1 MAVPAVVYLLISQG
15 HADLQ
20 RGWAIPSATDI
31 AFAMGVI
38 ALLGR
43 CVPRSLRLFLLTVA
57 VVDDLGAV
65 IVIALAY
72 TADVDLMWLGIG
84 CGSGGRFC
92 AQSAGLH

>member
-1 MAVPAVVYLLISQG
+1 LSICSFPAG

-20 RGWAIPSATDI
+20 RGWAIPGHGHCLCH
-31 AFAMGVI
+31 GVI

-72 TADVDLMWLGIG
+72 TRMLT
-84 CGSGGRFC
+84 
-92 AQSAGLH
+92 